1 MIDIV
6 IQLREN
12 ADLDAAEHVPH
23 EVVRMQYAAA
33 DEIERLRAEVAH
45 LSIYKPARRTEQK
58 QKPVKAVQI
67 YAATRPGIASAP
79 GRLKS
84 WWRLVIVTRRLRPDG
99 GSLRKQF
106 CLRRAAVGCTKPER
120 HHHPPGGTE

>member
-58 QKPVKAVQI
+58 QKPVKAI
-67 YAATRPGIASAP
+67 GPCNEPFWFGGIVETDEEFAE
-79 GRLKS
+79 
-84 WWRLVIVTRRLRPDG
+84 
-99 GSLRKQF
+99 
-106 CLRRAAVGCTKPER
+106 RAKDCRELN
-120 HHHPPGGTE
+120 

>member
-1 MIDIV
+1 MIDTV

-58 QKPVKAVQI
+58 QKPVKAIGPCNFSFYGIDETDSEFYERAGTQI
-67 YAATRPGIASAP
+67 QE
-79 GRLKS
+79 
-84 WWRLVIVTRRLRPDG
+84 VT
-99 GSLRKQF
+99 
-106 CLRRAAVGCTKPER
+106 E
-120 HHHPPGGTE
+120 